1 MTDTASTRPGE
12 PVPPGEPTP
21 PDAPVRPD
29 ATPGPDTAAGQDPTP
44 HAPAATRPHHAPAWP
59 GGGPVPPGGP
69 AWPGGGPLPPG
80 GLLPPGGPVPPPGRS
95 LARRLLAPGAT
106 LAGVA
111 AAFAYVGTVDPN
123 EPGHYPVCPLLR
135 FTGVYCPGCG
145 GLRSAHAFVHGD
157 LPTALGANALAVV
170 GYGLFGALM
179 ALWLIRVLRGVPM
192 RLAISPVWWWGI
204 GAVLALFTLVRNLP
218 FGSALAP

>member
-1 MTDTASTRPGE
+1 MDPQPTAGAVTDPSSTRPGE
-12 PVPPGEPTP
+12 PVPPGEPVLH
-21 PDAPVRPD
+21 PDETSGQDSTARAD
-29 ATPGPDTAAGQDPTP
+29 AAGPP
-44 HAPAATRPHHAPAWP
+44 HAPVWP

-69 AWPGGGPLPPG
+69 LPP
-80 GLLPPGGPVPPPGRS
+80 PARS
-95 LARRLLAPGAT
+95 LARRLLAPVAT